1 MKILIAENDELIA
14 KLQESLLKQAR
25 HQIKL
30 AFDGIQAFKML
41 RAENFDLVITEILLP
56 FYTGLEVLHFVNDLE
71 IRPKV
76 IVLSS
81 VRTTGTVYKAYQL
94 NADLYITKPFDPDQ
108 LPREIEKVK
117 I

>member
-14 KLQESLLKQAR
+14 KSLESLLKQTKNN
-25 HQIKL
+25 IKIAL
-30 AFDGIQAFKML
+30 DGIQAFKML

-56 FYTGLEVLHFVNDLE
+56 FYTGLELLHFINSQE
-71 IRPKV
+71 NRPKT
-76 IVLSS
+76 IILSS
-81 VRTTGTVYKAYQL
+81 VRTKNTIYKAYQL
-94 NADLYITKPFDPDQ
+94 NADLYITKPFDLDQ